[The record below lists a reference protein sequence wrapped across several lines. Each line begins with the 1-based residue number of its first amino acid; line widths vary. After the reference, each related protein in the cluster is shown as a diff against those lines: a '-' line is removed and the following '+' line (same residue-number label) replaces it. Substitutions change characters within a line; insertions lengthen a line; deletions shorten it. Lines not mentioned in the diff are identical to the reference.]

1 MFWDR
6 NIRSLLGLDQLLLDS
21 AYTPFH
27 FSFKQEYSLTIFW
40 IIRGSRKFSKMF
52 IIFQNVL
59 YA

>member
-1 MFWDR
+1 M
-6 NIRSLLGLDQLLLDS
+6 GLDQLLLGS

-27 FSFKQEYSLTIFW
+27 FSFKQEYSLTIFG
-40 IIRGSRKFSKMF
+40 IIRGSRKLSEMF